1 MYIKQIVIS
10 IFLLLAVS
18 VTQAQSACGELVTLK
33 THGNTST
40 RYALAQA
47 KKVVAGEQIALIL
60 LPGGGGH
67 ADLDDEGCPRALVGN
82 SLIRSILLFNDLGFV
97 TALVDAPSDHPGDDG
112 LAGFRLAPG
121 HAEDLGKAIA
131 DVRARTKGPVWIVG
145 TSRGSISAVNAAMR
159 LSATAAPDG
168 VVLTSALTVG
178 SDSRV
183 RPWLYQT
190 VFEAR
195 LEDIKVPVL
204 VVGHAADKCLRS
216 PARLMDR
223 ITARTNGA
231 REQVVTVAGGPGYDG
246 PIGIEACVGRSPHG
260 FVEQEAEIA
269 AGIARFVRGG
279 TF

>member
-1 MYIKQIVIS
+1 M
-10 IFLLLAVS
+10 
-18 VTQAQSACGELVTLK
+18 VTLK
-33 THGNTST
+33 THGST
-40 RYALAQA
+40 TMRYALAQPKSEKA
-47 KKVVAGEQIALIL
+47 AGGRVALIL

-67 ADLDDEGCPRALVGN
+67 VDLDDKGCPRALVGN
-82 SLIRSILLFNDLGFV
+82 SLIRSIPLFNGLGFV
-97 TALVDAPSDHPGDDG
+97 TALVDAPSDHSDDDG
-112 LAGFRLAPG
+112 LAGFRLAPD

-131 DVRARTKGPVWIVG
+131 DVRARIQGPVWVIG
-145 TSRGSISAVNAAMR
+145 TSRGSISAVNAAM
-159 LSATAAPDG
+159 LLTGAAAPDG
-168 VVLTSALTVG
+168 VVLTSALMVG

-204 VVGHAADKCLRS
+204 VVGHAADKCLRT

-231 REQVVTVAGGPGYDG
+231 REQVVTVTGGPDYDG
-246 PIGIEACVGRSPHG
+246 AVSIEACVGNSPHG
-260 FVEQEAEIA
+260 YADQQADVA

-279 TF
+279 TY